1 MGSREEPL
9 NSLARGLSWRCSG
22 EGSVPPVQRALIQSL
37 VGELRS
43 HMLQN
48 VAKKVKN
55 NKSNNRNSKQLLL
68 AMSQAKFETNG

>member
-1 MGSREEPL
+1 MVKTLRSHLQG
-9 NSLARGLSWRCSG
+9 AQ
-22 EGSVPPVQRALIQSL
+22 VQSL